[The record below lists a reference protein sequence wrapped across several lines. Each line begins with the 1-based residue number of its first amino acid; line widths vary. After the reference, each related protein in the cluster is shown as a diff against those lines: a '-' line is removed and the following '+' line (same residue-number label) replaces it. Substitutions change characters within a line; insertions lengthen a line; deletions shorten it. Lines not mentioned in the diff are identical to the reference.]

1 MPALG
6 RALGEAGANDSSTSQ
21 LRDGVEREHYLWK
34 ICIGHAYPND
44 RASWPRVLCAVG
56 APNGRAFPPLLFGL
70 SGLPYQAFLKQRLHV
85 SPAVKHTMDEDSAS
99 LNTIAYAVGLVSNL
113 AKFRDTYTLKF
124 WGDVTS
130 QGESTQGFANP
141 REGSDEPIS
150 LRDGIVQRNVA
161 VDIKEIILRIIIYN
175 NIIFSHS

>member
-1 MPALG
+1 
-6 RALGEAGANDSSTSQ
+6 
-21 LRDGVEREHYLWK
+21 
-34 ICIGHAYPND
+34 
-44 RASWPRVLCAVG
+44 
-56 APNGRAFPPLLFGL
+56 
-70 SGLPYQAFLKQRLHV
+70 
-85 SPAVKHTMDEDSAS
+85 MDEDSAS